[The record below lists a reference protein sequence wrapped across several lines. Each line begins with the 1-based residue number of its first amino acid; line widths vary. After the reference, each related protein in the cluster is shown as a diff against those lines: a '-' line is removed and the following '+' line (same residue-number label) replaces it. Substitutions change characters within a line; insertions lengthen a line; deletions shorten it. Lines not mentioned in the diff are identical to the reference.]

1 MAPMNLAPATFTHSD
16 FPKNAWYAAAW
27 DTEVKRRLLP
37 RTICGRHVVLY
48 RRTDDVCV
56 ALENARWH
64 RLLPLSQ
71 GRLEGDDVVCG
82 YHGLI
87 YNPQGRC
94 VYMPSQET
102 INPAACVRSYPV
114 FEKHRFVWLWAG
126 DPAQADP
133 SKIPRISRSISITND
148 GCPISRSFFARCGI
162 PLLFPSDSRFSRR
175 A

>member
-94 VYMPSQET
+94 VYMPSQ
-102 INPAACVRSYPV
+102 
-114 FEKHRFVWLWAG
+114 K
-126 DPAQADP
+126 
-133 SKIPRISRSISITND
+133 SITND